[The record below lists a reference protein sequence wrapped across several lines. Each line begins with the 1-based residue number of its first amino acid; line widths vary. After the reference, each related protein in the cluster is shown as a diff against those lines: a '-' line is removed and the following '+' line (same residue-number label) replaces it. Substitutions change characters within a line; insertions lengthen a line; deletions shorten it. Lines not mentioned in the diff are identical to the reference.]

1 MTRIPWYMALGATAA
16 LAISV
21 LTLMSADDSAAIVT
35 FVVDST
41 ADGVDNTPGDGFCS
55 TTPGDAGPCTLR
67 AAIQET
73 NALAGTD
80 IVDVPAG
87 NYTLTIG
94 GAGEDAAATG
104 DLDITD
110 DVKIDGASGVAVVD
124 AAGIDRV
131 FDIDPGNAGIDVEIY
146 DLRIING
153 LTPASQN
160 GGGVLSASSATT
172 SLHVERTFFND
183 NTATDFGGGLFNA
196 NDLTLVDVEFRDNTA
211 TDGGAY
217 YEGGTT
223 TASLTNVDFFQ
234 NDATDDAGAIYLATA
249 SVTLN
254 NSLFDANTAVDR
266 GGAVLAEQTF
276 TMTTGTFK
284 NNTAD
289 TGGAFFADTGAAVTL
304 HDVTMDNNAAA
315 TSGGA
320 VYNLEAFNMT
330 SSIVSANSAQVDG
343 GGFFNTG
350 DGVLNLRNVTISG
363 NHARVD
369 GGGVANYGD
378 LVDMNNVTTTLN
390 IADTDTNGTGMG
402 GGAFTVSTTGV
413 DFIISNTIIG
423 NNGFPVSSPDCAGP
437 ITSAGYNLIED
448 TTGCTI
454 GGDLTGNITGAD
466 PVLINL
472 QNNGGNTLTHDLG
485 VASPARDAGSPVTP
499 GLLTYSCETIDQREL
514 SRPRDGNGDLAAIC
528 DIGALE
534 APGNVPT
541 PTPFGTSPTPVP
553 TDTPTPSP
561 TTSAT
566 PTNGPT
572 PSPTPS
578 ATATLAPVQ
587 LIWADANCLNGINPV
602 DSLIVLRADAGL
614 SVTLGSPCAPLG
626 DFGLFD
632 GTSRMWGDF
641 DCDLSLSPIDSLK
654 ILQYDSGFQPIQTG
668 DCPAFGSLVTL
679 T

>member
-16 LAISV
+16 LAISF
-21 LTLMSADDSAAIVT
+21 LTLMPAHDSEAVVT

-41 ADGVDNTPGDGFCS
+41 LDEVDAAIGDGLCVS
-55 TTPGDAGPCTLR
+55 TPSGKCTLR

-87 NYTLTIG
+87 TYTLTIG

-110 DVKIDGASGVAVVD
+110 DVKIDGASGIARID

-131 FDIDPGNAGIDVEIY
+131 FDIDPGDTGIDVEIY
-146 DLRIING
+146 DLRITNG

-160 GGGVLSASSATT
+160 GGGVLSGSSATT
-172 SLHVERTFFND
+172 SLHIERTFFDD
-183 NTATDFGGGLFNA
+183 NTATDFGGGLFNSS
-196 NDLTLVDVEFRDNTA
+196 DLTLVDVEFRDNTA

-234 NDATDDAGAIYLATA
+234 NDATDDAGAIYLATTA
-249 SVTLN
+249 VTLN
-254 NSLFDANTAVDR
+254 NGLFNANTAVDR

-276 TMTTGTFK
+276 TMTTGSFT

-289 TGGAFFADTGAAVTL
+289 TGGAFFADTDAAVTL
-304 HDVTMDNNAAA
+304 HDVTMFDNVAA

-330 SSIVSANSAQVDG
+330 SSTVRANLAEVDG
-343 GGFFNTG
+343 GGFFNSG
-350 DGVLNLRNVTISG
+350 DGVLDLRNVTTSG
-363 NHARVD
+363 NQAKVN

-378 LVDMNNVTTTLN
+378 LVEMNNVTTTLN
-390 IADTDTNGTGMG
+390 IADSDTNGTGMG
-402 GGAFTVSTTGV
+402 GGAFTASTAGV

-423 NNGFPVSSPDCAGP
+423 NNGFPASSPDCAGP

-472 QNNGGNTLTHDLG
+472 QDNGGNTLTHDLG
-485 VASPARDAGSPVTP
+485 VASPARDAGNPVTP
-499 GLLTYSCETIDQREL
+499 GLLTYSCETVDQREL
-514 SRPRDGNGDLAAIC
+514 SRPRDGNNDLIAIC

-534 APGNVPT
+534 APGNAPT
-541 PTPFGTSPTPVP
+541 ATPFGTVSPTPVP

-561 TTSAT
+561 TTSPT

-578 ATATLAPVQ
+578 ATTTLAPVQ
-587 LIWADANCLNGINPV
+587 LIWADANCLDGINPV

-632 GTSRMWGDF
+632 GVSRMWGDF
-641 DCDLSLSPIDSLK
+641 DCDLSLNPIDSLK
-654 ILQYDSGFQPIQTG
+654 ILQYDSGFEPIQTG
-668 DCPAFGSLVTL
+668 DCPAFGDLVTL